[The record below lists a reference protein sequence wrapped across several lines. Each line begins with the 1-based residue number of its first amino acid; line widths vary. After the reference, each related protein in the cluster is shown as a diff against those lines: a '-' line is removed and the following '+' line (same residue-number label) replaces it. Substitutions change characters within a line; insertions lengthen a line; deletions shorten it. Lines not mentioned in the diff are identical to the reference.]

1 MSLETII
8 EIVSYAVLAVGSVV
22 IQIINFCRTGKVPEK
37 VASRLAQAP
46 APSSAEQ
53 LEVSMPESASSPS
66 VSSPSATAS
75 HSHEVTIDNDY
86 DIVFMSRSLYQYFL
100 ECEKKTMEVSANVG
114 VPGHND

>member
-37 VASRLAQAP
+37 VASRLAQVP
-46 APSSAEQ
+46 APSSVEQ
-53 LEVSMPESASSPS
+53 PEVVQSESGASASQP
-66 VSSPSATAS
+66 AS

-86 DIVFMSRSLYQYFL
+86 DIAFMSRSLYQYFL
-100 ECEKKTMEVSANVG
+100 ECEKKAMEVSKNVR
-114 VPGHND
+114 VSAHNE